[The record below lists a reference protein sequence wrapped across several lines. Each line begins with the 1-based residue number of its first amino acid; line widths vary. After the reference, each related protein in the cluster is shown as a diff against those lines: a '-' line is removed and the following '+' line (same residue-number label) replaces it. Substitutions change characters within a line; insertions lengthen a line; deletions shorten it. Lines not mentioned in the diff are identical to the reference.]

1 MKRYFKTIFVNVIPF
16 MLMLAAAYLVGSFVN
31 VSWNPIEWDRDA
43 RIVTSIWGLGF
54 GVALH
59 MKLYAEALV

>member
-1 MKRYFKTIFVNVIPF
+1 MTRYFKTIFVNVMPF
-16 MLMLAAAYLVGSFVN
+16 MLMLAAAYLIGSFVN

>member
-1 MKRYFKTIFVNVIPF
+1 

-31 VSWNPIEWDRDA
+31 VSWNPVEWDRDA

-59 MKLYAEALV
+59 MKLYAETLV

>member
-16 MLMLAAAYLVGSFVN
+16 MFMMAAAYLVGSFVN
-31 VSWNPIEWDRDA
+31 ISWNPIEWDRDA

>member
-16 MLMLAAAYLVGSFVN
+16 MLMLATAYLVGSFVN
-31 VSWNPIEWDRDA
+31 VSWNPVEWDRDA

>member
-1 MKRYFKTIFVNVIPF
+1 

-59 MKLYAEALV
+59 MKLYVEALV

>member
-31 VSWNPIEWDRDA
+31 VSWNPVEWDRDA

-59 MKLYAEALV
+59 MKLYAETLV

>member
-1 MKRYFKTIFVNVIPF
+1 MTRYFKTIFVNFMPF

>member
-31 VSWNPIEWDRDA
+31 VSWNPVEWDRDA